1 MAYYKYNVATL
12 ELLEVSDFD
21 LSPGDNEATSQ
32 VEGLTKLELEAQY
45 TWENGE
51 FTLLP
56 KRILTKK
63 EFLKRLTPV
72 EYVTIKTAA
81 LQNPYLDYY
90 WQLFML
96 AEHIDLADFD
106 TVQGIYLLAQAGLIQ
121 PERPAEILGG

>member
-1 MAYYKYNVATL
+1 MAYYKYNVSTL
-12 ELLEVSDFD
+12 ELIEISDFA
-21 LSPGDNEATSQ
+21 LSPGDSEATSE
-32 VEGLTKLELEAQY
+32 VENITKQQLEVQY
-45 TWENGE
+45 VWENGS
-51 FTLLP
+51 FTLTP

-63 EFLKRLTPV
+63 EFLKRLTPI
-72 EYVTIKTAA
+72 EYVTIKTAS

-96 AEHIDLADFD
+96 AEHIDLTDTD